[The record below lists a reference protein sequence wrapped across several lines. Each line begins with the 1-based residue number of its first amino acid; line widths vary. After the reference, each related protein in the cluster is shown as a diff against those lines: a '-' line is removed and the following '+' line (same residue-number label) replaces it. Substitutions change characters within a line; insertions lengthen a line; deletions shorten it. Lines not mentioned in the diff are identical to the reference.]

1 MEQSR
6 VGAIDYSIQ
15 ERTGSG
21 EKGTR
26 SPAPIPYNPQA
37 AGKAGDTQTGLLGGF
52 PLWQTQ
58 GRLGLQTTVMDRSVT
73 MNCPLHE
80 ETGVCQGIGTIFGW
94 PLRFIQ
100 MTPEKRR
107 DKLRGQII

>member
-58 GRLGLQTTVMDRSVT
+58 GRPALQTTVMD
-73 MNCPLHE
+73 
-80 ETGVCQGIGTIFGW
+80 
-94 PLRFIQ
+94 PLRS
-100 MTPEKRR
+100 P
-107 DKLRGQII
+107 GQTWRCPWEIWAALGAVPSSGEQGGGNVAAGGP